1 MLCSSSKEMLNEICF
16 VPPFAM
22 EIITQMRVERPWG
35 WYETITSGEGYLVK
49 RLWLAPGRRISLQRH
64 RHRCEHWVVV
74 NGAGSLTLEDTTFQA
89 QKGTTLFVPE
99 GARHRAE
106 AGPEALEIVEVQ
118 RGAELSEADIERFED
133 DFGRL

>member
-1 MLCSSSKEMLNEICF
+1 MGT
-16 VPPFAM
+16 
-22 EIITQMRVERPWG
+22 ITQARVERPWG

-49 RLWLAPGRRISLQRH
+49 RLWLSPGRRISLQRH
-64 RHRCEHWVVV
+64 QHRCEHWVVV
-74 NGAGSLTLEDTTFQA
+74 NGEGWLTLEDTTVQA

-106 AGPEALEIVEVQ
+106 AGSVALEIVEVQ
-118 RGAELSEADIERFED
+118 RGDPLSEADIERFED